1 MSAWLVAA
9 TGMAYAFVCGEMLM
23 KGNLPLAV
31 VWGGYA
37 LAQCGLYAITKAS
50 V

>member
-9 TGMAYAFVCGEMLM
+9 TGMAYAFVCGEMIVR
-23 KGNLPLAV
+23 GNWPMAV

-37 LAQCGLYAITKAS
+37 LAQCGLYAITKGGA
-50 V
+50 